1 MTSPPRTLG
10 LRRWLPALGP
20 LVFAAGCN
28 QLAPGI
34 NPIASDPPSYA
45 NYGPA
50 AAESEAAPQ
59 PWRGGSS
66 TDEAGSAA
74 LVSQPAAAAAS
85 ASAADQPSR
94 DRYVARQFPQ
104 DYSAP
109 SAGGGSS
116 YLPPPRY
123 QPPSIGTQGPS
134 DPPSVQAAP
143 NLQPAPSLQ
152 AAPGQVPAGMPGTS
166 GANQPPSQYQA
177 PSQYQPPPSGY
188 QVLPPPA
195 QPEALSSPSDVVP
208 FFPGGP
214 VADAIYGPQS
224 SLDPYL
230 GTPSPPPVYTPNT
243 RMADLEL
250 TGVPARTGRIMF
262 GGAVNSDAGVSGQIT
277 VDERNF
283 DITRWPTSFQDFAN
297 GTAFR
302 GAGQTFR
309 IEAVPGSDFKRYT
322 ASFADPNLLGYMPV
336 SLGVS
341 GFLYDRRFNDYDE
354 ERLGGRVSLGY
365 RVTPDLS
372 LSTGITGQNVKIHR
386 PRVPGVPALDRVLGD
401 NELYTGEIKLTHDT
415 RDSPFQPSEGHFLE
429 FGYER
434 AFGDF
439 DYNRFDIENRNYLLV
454 AQRADGSG
462 KQTLSLG
469 TRLGF
474 SGSETPLFENY
485 FAGGYSTLRGFDFRG
500 ASPVDG
506 GVQVGGRFQW
516 LNTLEYMF
524 PITADDAFRGVAFVD
539 FGTVERDIEIH
550 KDNFRVAPG
559 LGLRVAIPM
568 LGPAPLA
575 FDFAYP
581 VTKADTDERR
591 IFSFYMSAI
600 R

>member
-1 MTSPPRTLG
+1 MTHSNRMTA
-10 LRRWLPALGP
+10 LRRWLPAIGP
-20 LVFAAGCN
+20 VLVAAGCN
-28 QLAPGI
+28 QLAPGV

-45 NYGPA
+45 TY
-50 AAESEAAPQ
+50 AAPAVDPAVAAK
-59 PWRGGSS
+59 PWRGGQAS
-66 TDEAGSAA
+66 EE
-74 LVSQPAAAAAS
+74 AS
-85 ASAADQPSR
+85 ADGELLAAD
-94 DRYVARQFPQ
+94 DAGGERYIARQFPQ
-104 DYSAP
+104 TDSGSLPAP
-109 SAGGGSS
+109 AAAPQPG
-116 YLPPPRY
+116 Y
-123 QPPSIGTQGPS
+123 QPPPTYRSPS
-134 DPPSVQAAP
+134 YQDPYGS
-143 NLQPAPSLQ
+143 
-152 AAPGQVPAGMPGTS
+152 
-166 GANQPPSQYQA
+166 NQPPSSYQLPPSIEQA
-177 PSQYQPPPSGY
+177 PPPSTAYPAPPPSGY
-188 QVLPPPA
+188 VTPPGMAPPP
-195 QPEALSSPSDVVP
+195 QPADNISSPSDALP
-208 FFPGGP
+208 FYPDGP
-214 VADAIYGPQS
+214 LADSIYGPPG

-230 GTPSPPPVYTPNT
+230 GAPTGPPVYTPNT

-262 GGAVNSDAGVSGQIT
+262 GGAVNSDAGVTGQIT

-283 DITRWPTSFQDFAN
+283 DIMRWPTSFQDFAN

-309 IEAVPGSDFKRYT
+309 VEAVPGSLFKRYT
-322 ASFADPNLLGYMPV
+322 VSFADPNLLGYLPI

-341 GFLYDRRFNDYDE
+341 GFLYDRRFQDYDE
-354 ERLGGRVSLGY
+354 ERLGGRLSLGY

-372 LSTGITGQNVKIHR
+372 LSAGVTGQNVKIHR
-386 PRVPGVPALDRVLGD
+386 PRILGVPELDNVLGD
-401 NELYTGEIKLTHDT
+401 NELYTGEFKLTHDT

-429 FGYER
+429 LGYER
-434 AFGDF
+434 AFGDY
-439 DYNRFDIENRNYLLV
+439 DYSRYEIENRNYLLV

-474 SGSETPLFENY
+474 SGRETPLFENY
-485 FAGGYSTLRGFDFRG
+485 FAGGYSTMRGFDFRG
-500 ASPVDG
+500 ASPVVG

-539 FGTVERDIEIH
+539 FGTVERDIEVNRE
-550 KDNFRVAPG
+550 NFRVAPG

-581 VTKADTDERR
+581 VTKADGDEKR

>member
-1 MTSPPRTLG
+1 MTHSNRMTA
-10 LRRWLPALGP
+10 LRRWLPAIGP
-20 LVFAAGCN
+20 MLVAAGCN

-45 NYGPA
+45 NYA
-50 AAESEAAPQ
+50 ATDADSTVAAK
-59 PWRGGSS
+59 PWRGH
-66 TDEAGSAA
+66 
-74 LVSQPAAAAAS
+74 QAS
-85 ASAADQPSR
+85 AETPSDGALIDAD
-94 DRYVARQFPQ
+94 DADGERYIVRQFPQ
-104 DYSAP
+104 TYSGSLPAP
-109 SAGGGSS
+109 APATQPG
-116 YLPPPRY
+116 Y
-123 QPPSIGTQGPS
+123 QPPPTYRSPTYQDTYGS
-134 DPPSVQAAP
+134 
-143 NLQPAPSLQ
+143 
-152 AAPGQVPAGMPGTS
+152 
-166 GANQPPSQYQA
+166 NQPPSSYQVQP
-177 PSQYQPPPSGY
+177 PSTYQVQPPTEYQQAQPPSGY
-188 QVLPPPA
+188 VTPPGMAPTPLPA
-195 QPEALSSPSDVVP
+195 DNLASPSDALP
-208 FFPGGP
+208 FYPGGP
-214 VADAIYGPQS
+214 LADSLYGPPG

-230 GTPSPPPVYTPNT
+230 GAPTGPPVYTPNT

-262 GGAVNSDAGVSGQIT
+262 GGAVNSDAGVTGQVTI
-277 VDERNF
+277 DERNF

-302 GAGQTFR
+302 GAGQTLR
-309 IEAVPGSDFKRYT
+309 IEAVPGSLFKRYT
-322 ASFADPNLLGYMPV
+322 ISFADPNLFGYLPI

-341 GFLYDRRFNDYDE
+341 GFLYDRRFQDYDE
-354 ERLGGRVSLGY
+354 ERLGGRLSLGY

-372 LSTGITGQNVKIHR
+372 LSAGVTGQNVKIHR
-386 PRVPGVPALDRVLGD
+386 PRVLGVQPLDDVLGD
-401 NELYTGEIKLTHDT
+401 NELYTGEFKLTHDT

-429 FGYER
+429 LGYER
-434 AFGDF
+434 AFGDY
-439 DYNRFDIENRNYLLV
+439 DYSRYEIENRNYLLV

-485 FAGGYSTLRGFDFRG
+485 FAGGYSTMRGFDFRG
-500 ASPVDG
+500 ASPVIG

-539 FGTVERDIEIH
+539 FGTVERDIEVNRE
-550 KDNFRVAPG
+550 NFRVAPG

-581 VTKADTDERR
+581 VTKADTDEKR

>member
-1 MTSPPRTLG
+1 MTHSNRMTA
-10 LRRWLPALGP
+10 LRRWLPAIGP
-20 LVFAAGCN
+20 LLVAAGCN

-45 NYGPA
+45 NY
-50 AAESEAAPQ
+50 AAPEADAAVAAK
-59 PWRGGSS
+59 PWRGG
-66 TDEAGSAA
+66 
-74 LVSQPAAAAAS
+74 QAS
-85 ASAADQPSR
+85 DTSAADSELIAV
-94 DRYVARQFPQ
+94 DDGNGERYIARQYPQ
-104 DYSAP
+104 TYSGSLPAP
-109 SAGGGSS
+109 A
-116 YLPPPRY
+116 PPTGY
-123 QPPSIGTQGPS
+123 QPPPTYRSPS
-134 DPPSVQAAP
+134 YQDPYGS
-143 NLQPAPSLQ
+143 
-152 AAPGQVPAGMPGTS
+152 
-166 GANQPPSQYQA
+166 NQPPSSYQVQP
-177 PSQYQPPPSGY
+177 PSNAQVQPPGGYQPQPPSGY
-188 QVLPPPA
+188 VTPPGMAPTPLPA
-195 QPEALSSPSDVVP
+195 DNLSSPSDALP
-208 FFPGGP
+208 FYPGGP
-214 VADAIYGPQS
+214 LADSIYGPPG

-230 GTPSPPPVYTPNT
+230 GTPTEPPIYTPNT
-243 RMADLEL
+243 RLADLEL

-262 GGAVNSDAGVSGQIT
+262 GGAVNSDAGVTGQIT

-309 IEAVPGSDFKRYT
+309 IEAVPGSLFKRYT
-322 ASFADPNLLGYMPV
+322 VSFADPNLFGYLPI

-341 GFLYDRRFNDYDE
+341 GFLYDRRFQDYDE
-354 ERLGGRVSLGY
+354 ERLGGRLSLGY

-372 LSTGITGQNVKIHR
+372 LSTGVTGQNVKIHR
-386 PRVPGVPALDRVLGD
+386 PRILGVPELDNVLGD
-401 NELYTGEIKLTHDT
+401 NELYTGEFKLTHDT

-429 FGYER
+429 LGYER
-434 AFGDF
+434 AFGDY
-439 DYNRFDIENRNYLLV
+439 DYSRYEIENRNYLLV

-485 FAGGYSTLRGFDFRG
+485 FAGGYSTMRGFDFRG
-500 ASPVDG
+500 ASPVVG

-539 FGTVERDIEIH
+539 FGTVERDIEVNRE
-550 KDNFRVAPG
+550 NFRVAPG

-581 VTKADTDERR
+581 VAKADGDEKR
-591 IFSFYMSAI
+591 IFSFYMSAL

>member
-1 MTSPPRTLG
+1 MTFGLSSPRQVVSGTDTALMTESKRMSRPRH
-10 LRRWLPALGP
+10 WLGP
-20 LVFAAGCN
+20 LGALLVAAGCN

-34 NPIASDPPSYA
+34 SPISTF
-45 NYGPA
+45 PA
-50 AAESEAAPQ
+50 TNTDEESVADGFESESSLIGADVE
-59 PWRGGSS
+59 GG
-66 TDEAGSAA
+66 
-74 LVSQPAAAAAS
+74 
-85 ASAADQPSR
+85 
-94 DRYVARQFPQ
+94 RYVARQFPQ
-104 DYSAP
+104 NSAP
-109 SAGGGSS
+109 PGG
-116 YLPPPRY
+116 YN
-123 QPPSIGTQGPS
+123 T
-134 DPPSVQAAP
+134 
-143 NLQPAPSLQ
+143 
-152 AAPGQVPAGMPGTS
+152 
-166 GANQPPSQYQA
+166 
-177 PSQYQPPPSGY
+177 
-188 QVLPPPA
+188 LPPPA
-195 QPEALSSPSDVVP
+195 QPPSVYQVQPGVQTPGGYQPPPTYQPPTYQSVPQTASPVSPPTTGVYVP
-208 FFPGGP
+208 PGGVPVGQPQPGMPMSGMASPMTPFYPGGP
-214 VADAIYGPQS
+214 IAESIYGPQGAI
-224 SLDPYL
+224 DPYS
-230 GTPSPPPVYTPNT
+230 GAPTAPPVYVPNT

-262 GGAVNSDAGVSGQIT
+262 GGAVNSDAGVTGQIT

-309 IEAVPGSDFKRYT
+309 IEAVPGSVFKRYT
-322 ASFADPNLLGYMPV
+322 ISFADPNLLGYLPV

-341 GFLYDRRFNDYDE
+341 GFLYDRRFQDYDE
-354 ERLGGRVSLGY
+354 ERLGGRVSFGY

-372 LSTGITGQNVKIHR
+372 LSAGVTGQNVKIQR
-386 PRVPGVPALDRVLGD
+386 PRILGVPALDDVLGD
-401 NELYTGEIKLTHDT
+401 NELYNAEFKLTHDT
-415 RDSPFQPSEGHFLE
+415 RDSPFQPSEGHFFE

-439 DYNRFDIENRNYLLV
+439 DYNRFEVENRNYLLV

-462 KQTLSLG
+462 KQTLTFG

-474 SGSETPLFENY
+474 SGEETPLFENY

-500 ASPVDG
+500 ASPVESD
-506 GVQVGGRFQW
+506 VQVGGRFQW
-516 LNTLEYMF
+516 LNSLEYMF

-539 FGTVERDIEIH
+539 FGTVERDIEIK

-559 LGLRVAIPM
+559 LGLRIAIPM

-581 VTKADTDERR
+581 VTMADTDERR